1 MSYFK
6 HICPTARTDGQTKGH
21 RTDALSLSLD
31 AAGIEWRSVDFCRW
45 FCIFTTSVLPP
56 ASHFGYTP
64 DVRDRQ
70 TAGQNCGRHVTE
82 ALRIPREQ
90 VPRRTP
96 ACRCCLLASRFEYT
110 PDGTDRQTDRQ
121 TDRYQADALRS
132 PPNSGM
138 LMGHVGRWFCT
149 YNVGSTRRRIDLTVR
164 PL

>member
-6 HICPTARTDGQTKGH
+6 HICPTARTDRQTKGH

-70 TAGQNCGRHVTE
+70 TDGQNCGGHVTE

-110 PDGTDRQTDRQ
+110 PDGTERQTDRQ
-121 TDRYQADALRS
+121 TDGHIPGRLTAELRHAD
-132 PPNSGM
+132 GT
-138 LMGHVGRWFCT
+138 RWSLVLCLQRRFH
-149 YNVGSTRRRIDLTVR
+149 ST
-164 PL
+164 